1 MKEYNRYR
9 FTFNIDYQQPYT
21 TMKLHL
27 PLRLFRV
34 LMVLMAAAPSALFAA
49 YTAPTEIKVPD
60 TYINSVTLSGAAEI
74 TTQTEATVYRL
85 TDDVSMTPK
94 AASLSGASYLFTS
107 DAADKLASLTLT
119 EPSGS
124 TSVGMSVSS
133 QVGFDSLKDVSF
145 TAFTSTGQ
153 FGGAIY
159 VGRMGDL
166 QFSSNESISFTSNNV
181 IPNPMNA
188 ANGGAIC
195 VEGETSFQ
203 NNGDVTFSKNEA
215 RSQGGAIALD
225 RKRDTTTENSLV
237 FKGNDS
243 VTFSGNRT
251 NNQLAGLGGAVYNI
265 LGNMELSHNGEVTFS
280 SNTARAT
287 YMSQGGAIY
296 FTANGGSGLTLNLS
310 YNDSLSFIDNLSQ
323 SGNFNATD
331 GNAHGGAI
339 LASGTA
345 VILNSNGS
353 LLFKGNK
360 AYTTKTNWVAQGGA
374 IRVGYDGALHIQNNG
389 SVVFEDNKCQVG
401 STVKY
406 NSIYADDSTVQYN
419 GTLKTYKLDVKISAP
434 EEGSVEFRDCAYID
448 VSQHEESSFQ
458 MNNKYTGEDGKEIAQ
473 TGDIIFTGEYMD
485 SGDKTSEFKGTASL
499 HDGRLI
505 VKNGAVLKTG
515 ELEIADSASGE
526 STPTLV
532 VQEATLSASALTF
545 ADSTALEYVTSDA
558 DTPLITISE
567 SLTLGADMTVTLGI
581 SGSVSGD
588 TMKVAVAQY
597 TGSESG
603 WFTEGTNTK
612 FSVDSLLWDITDL
625 KWAVEDNTVYV
636 EGTATMKDEVVID
649 NQDVTLQDEK
659 GLGTGS
665 VTTKGEVTITTGD
678 NVVTELSEAI
688 TNEGNLTMEGSFD
701 GSELTSVTVDETR
714 VGVDGKEGNNGFYR
728 AGGTALVVVNNEGEA
743 SLTVGDNTTVTDASG
758 EELQLYASG
767 LAAGKLDY
775 SDYHI
780 VDADHT
786 ASVTEIMGTIPEGE
800 EEARITMTDGVLVAD
815 ASATKVQSEG
825 GRIQLGDGATVGGD
839 ESEIGGTTAVEIS
852 DGAAA
857 TLTGD
862 NSYTGNTTITGA
874 TLTVGSDKALGE
886 STVLLQAHGTL
897 DLAGNAVSNDVVV
910 SGCTLC
916 NADKFTGNIDITS
929 EGDLELHG
937 NATANQVTLHGAGS
951 IAQSPNATEESSLT
965 ANAVEMASGATGS
978 IDAPLTIND
987 GGTIILNDGSVLT
1000 VTGTLTLGE
1009 GTTFVLNGQGYET
1022 DSLLATAAD
1031 GVTETT
1037 GRAVLSNGYGT
1048 YVAAD
1053 GEVRLVAIFNQSIA
1067 DAVTISNWGIATASR
1082 AFVDTVRGQR
1092 TNTGCIAN
1100 GRGTA
1105 WAAVLG
1111 GNHDINGSDIS
1122 LKGAAVG
1129 ADVKV
1134 GEKSN
1139 VGIALGYIDGDVSPT
1154 GLRSV
1159 DQTGTYVAL
1168 YGEHGLRKLS
1178 PTSCLSVDWVAAYG
1192 NTESDWN
1199 GTEWEQ
1205 DSLQLNTRLNWNKKV
1220 TDRLCMSVF
1229 GGLEYFASNSDT
1241 VDSVK
1246 TGSIQNLRGE
1256 LGVGAR
1262 YVAWGAPGVYDGK
1275 GGLVSPGC
1283 EKLVLH
1289 GELRYM
1295 NDMVRSNP
1303 VIRMDGLSG
1312 SGANP
1317 GRQGMGIEVG
1327 ATYRI
1332 GERWSASANY
1342 GFNAMDDSREH
1353 RVNVGASYTF

>member
-1 MKEYNRYR
+1 
-9 FTFNIDYQQPYT
+9 
-21 TMKLHL
+21 
-27 PLRLFRV
+27 
-34 LMVLMAAAPSALFAA
+34 MVLMAAAPSALFAA

-60 TYINSVTLSGAAEI
+60 TYTNSVTLSGAAEI

-153 FGGAIY
+153 YGGAIY
-159 VGRMGDL
+159 VGSMGDL

-188 ANGGAIC
+188 ASGGAIC
-195 VEGETSFQ
+195 VAGETSFL

-225 RKRDTTTENSLV
+225 RKRDVTTENSLV

-243 VTFSGNRT
+243 VTFSGNHT

-360 AYTTKTNWVAQGGA
+360 AYTTITNWVAQGGA

-515 ELEIADSASGE
+515 ELEIAGSASGE

-545 ADSTALEYVTSDA
+545 ADSTALEYVTSDTA
-558 DTPLITISE
+558 TALITISE

-581 SGSVSGD
+581 SGSVSVD

-597 TGSESG
+597 TGSESS

-612 FSVDSLLWDITDL
+612 FSVDSLLWDVTDI
-625 KWAVEDNTVYV
+625 KWTVEDNTVYV
-636 EGTATMKDEVVID
+636 EGSASMKDEVVID
-649 NQDVTLQDEK
+649 KQDVTLQDEK

-665 VTTKGEVTITTGD
+665 VTTRGEVTITTDD
-678 NVVTELSEAI
+678 NVVTELPEAI
-688 TNEGNLTMEGSFD
+688 TNEGDLTMEGSFD
-701 GSELTSVTVDETR
+701 GSKLTSVTVDETR
-714 VGVDGKEGNNGFYR
+714 VCVDGKEGNNGFYR
-728 AGGTALVVVNNEGEA
+728 VGGTALVVVNNEGEA
-743 SLTVGDNTTVTDASG
+743 TLTVGDNTTVTDAFG

-786 ASVTEIMGTIPEGE
+786 AAVSEIQGMSDNQTTT
-800 EEARITMTDGVLVAD
+800 ITMTEGTLVAD
-815 ASATKVQSEG
+815 ANAGIVKTTGGTIETKGDVT
-825 GRIQLGDGATVGGD
+825 IGDGTDSKIGGD
-839 ESEIGGTTAVEIS
+839 TTVKV
-852 DGAAA
+852 GAGDA
-857 TLTGD
+857 TLAGD
-862 NSYTGNTTITGA
+862 NSYTGDTIISGSDA
-874 TLTVGSDKALGE
+874 KLILGSDKALGQ
-886 STVLLQAHGTL
+886 STVKLDSHATL
-897 DLAGNAVSNDVVV
+897 DLNGMKVGNDIDVTGCELHNASNY
-910 SGCTLC
+910 
-916 NADKFTGNIDITS
+916 TGNLTVSASATS
-929 EGDLELHG
+929 TGELNICG
-937 NATANQVTLHGAGS
+937 QDPIARANKVTLKDTGRIYSTAGVGL
-951 IAQSPNATEESSLT
+951 EV
-965 ANAVEMASGATGS
+965 NAVEIASDATGT
-978 IDAPLTIND
+978 IDTALTINE
-987 GGTIILNDGSVLT
+987 GGTIILNNGSQLKANDA
-1000 VTGTLTLGE
+1000 LTLGK
-1009 GTTFVLNGQGYET
+1009 GTTFVLKGEGWVKDSKLGYGDPT
-1022 DSLLATAAD
+1022 ADSI
-1031 GVTETT
+1031 TT
-1037 GRAVLSNGYGT
+1037 GSATLANGRGTFAIEDGIIYLTAVFDN
-1048 YVAAD
+1048 
-1053 GEVRLVAIFNQSIA
+1053 SIA
-1067 DAVTISNWGIATASR
+1067 EALTVSNWGIAAASR
-1082 AFVDTVRGQR
+1082 TFVNAVRGQR

-1111 GNHDINGSDIS
+1111 GTSDIGNGDID

-1129 ADVKV
+1129 ADMKV
-1134 GEKSN
+1134 GEKSSLG
-1139 VGIALGYIDGDVSPT
+1139 VAFGYIDGDAKIPGMSKAE
-1154 GLRSV
+1154 
-1159 DQTGTYVAL
+1159 QEGTYVAL
-1168 YGEHGLRKLS
+1168 YGEHGLKKLS
-1178 PTSCLSVDWVAAYG
+1178 ATSCLSLDWVAAYG
-1192 NTESDWN
+1192 QTDTEWESAD
-1199 GTEWEQ
+1199 WEQ

-1229 GGLEYFASNSDT
+1229 GGLEYFASESDT
-1241 VDSVK
+1241 VNGVK

-1256 LGVGAR
+1256 IGVGAR
-1262 YVAWGAPGVYDGK
+1262 YVAWGTPGSEAVTDEK
-1275 GGLVSPGC
+1275 GATIAAARPGC

-1289 GELRYM
+1289 GEIRYM
-1295 NDMVRSNP
+1295 NDLVRSNP
-1303 VIRMDGLSG
+1303 VIEQDGLRG
-1312 SGANP
+1312 SGDNP
-1317 GRQGMGIEVG
+1317 GRQGMGIEAG

-1342 GFNAMDDSREH
+1342 SFNAMEDSREH